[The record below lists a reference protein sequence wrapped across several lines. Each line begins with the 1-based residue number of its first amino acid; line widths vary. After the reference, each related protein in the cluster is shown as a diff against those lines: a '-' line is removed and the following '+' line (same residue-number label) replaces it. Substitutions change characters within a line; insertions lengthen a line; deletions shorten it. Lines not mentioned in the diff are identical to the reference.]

1 MNNSYDNEMADI
13 LPMLFPLVVLL
24 WIGSRLHAILHEL
37 RKITALLQGQKT
49 HDE

>member
-1 MNNSYDNEMADI
+1 MDNSYDNQMADI
-13 LPMLFPLVVLL
+13 LLMLFPLVVLL
-24 WIGSRLHAILHEL
+24 WIGCRLHAILHEL

>member
-1 MNNSYDNEMADI
+1 MDNSYDSEMADI
-13 LPMLFPLVVLL
+13 LLMLFPLVMLL

-37 RKITALLQGQKT
+37 RKITTLLQGQKT